1 MPLALPRRGAGGKA
15 AKSTRDLTEH
25 VWAGAQVKLTL
36 KAVDDAGHQ
45 ATSETRTL
53 LLPQR
58 PFSNPLARAVVEQR
72 RILALDA
79 HQKRRVLDLLDAI
92 TLRPEDTFDNMSNYL
107 VLMSARSR
115 LQQAESDDQLR
126 DVVSYLWEIAL
137 GIEDGELSAAEKRLR
152 QAQEALKQALERGAS
167 DEEIDKLMKE
177 LRQAMNDFLRE
188 FAERAQQNPN
198 LAEQMQPGQE
208 LRQSDVDRLM
218 DQIENLAKSGNRE
231 QAQELLSQL
240 ENMMNN
246 LQAGKQQQG
255 KNGQQSEM
263 RRQMDK
269 LGEIMRRQQ
278 ETMNE
283 TFSMDQM
290 QRGQRQRGQDRSEQ
304 QGEQGEGQKGDS
316 RGFEIHSITRAVGA
330 MGKLRKALT

>member
-1 MPLALPRRGAGGKA
+1 M
-15 AKSTRDLTEH
+15 
-25 VWAGAQVKLTL
+25 
-36 KAVDDAGHQ
+36 
-45 ATSETRTL
+45 
-53 LLPQR
+53 
-58 PFSNPLARAVVEQR
+58 
-72 RILALDA
+72 
-79 HQKRRVLDLLDAI
+79 
-92 TLRPEDTFDNMSNYL
+92 
-107 VLMSARSR
+107 
-115 LQQAESDDQLR
+115 AESDDQLR

-208 LRQSDVDRLM
+208 LRQSDIDKLM

-240 ENMMNN
+240 EDMMNN
-246 LQAGKQQQG
+246 LQAGQQQQG

-278 ETMNE
+278 EMMNE

-304 QGEQGEGQKGDS
+304 QGERGEGN
-316 RGFEIHSITRAVGA
+316 RATRHGPEGRADDAAGIRRCDEAVAGRSGQA
-330 MGKLRKALT
+330 ARRPRSS